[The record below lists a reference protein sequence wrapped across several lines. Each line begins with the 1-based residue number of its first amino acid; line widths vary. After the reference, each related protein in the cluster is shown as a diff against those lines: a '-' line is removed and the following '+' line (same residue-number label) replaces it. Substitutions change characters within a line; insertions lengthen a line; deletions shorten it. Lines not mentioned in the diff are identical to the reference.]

1 MEQITSTP
9 PSPTIAAISTP
20 HGSGAI
26 AIVRMSGPDSID
38 IASKVWQGK
47 ELRHITPRHATLG
60 HITDSDGEILDQV
73 LLTTFQA
80 PASFTG
86 ENMVEIACHG
96 SRYLQRA
103 ILSRLI
109 DAGAKPAGPG
119 EFSMRAVMNGQMD
132 LAQAEGV
139 ADLIAS
145 SSRASA
151 SIAMRQMKGKIS
163 TRLNTLTDKL
173 TELASL
179 IELELDFSEEE
190 VEFAS
195 RSRLLSI
202 TDTIASYLQ
211 NLIDSYST
219 GSAIKDGI
227 PITIAGAPNAGKS
240 SLLNAITNDERAIV
254 SDIPGT
260 TRDTIEETVTLGP
273 YLFRLTDTA
282 GLRHTADP
290 IEKAGIE
297 RTRKAI
303 ETAGILLAIIDATLP
318 PDTTLIP
325 TPYRADTHTLILL
338 NKCDLPTAQPAEWR
352 KKINKSCRTADI
364 IDIST
369 QNANDI
375 EKLKEKLVLK
385 AQDMEHHA
393 GEEIITSERHRTA
406 LTEAHTS
413 IQRVK
418 DALEQSL
425 PMDMLTQ
432 DIRHAIHH
440 LGTVTGHTITTP
452 TLLNHLF
459 SHFCIGK

>member
-1 MEQITSTP
+1 MEQINSTL
-9 PSPTIAAISTP
+9 PSSTIAAISTP

-26 AIVRMSGPDSID
+26 AIIRMSGHESLD
-38 IASKVWQGK
+38 IASKVWHGK
-47 ELRHITPRHATLG
+47 DPHLITPRHATLG
-60 HITDSDGEILDQV
+60 YILDNTGDLLDQV
-73 LLTTFQA
+73 LLTTFHA

-96 SRYLQRA
+96 SLYLQRA
-103 ILSRLI
+103 ILTRLI

-132 LAQAEGV
+132 IAQAEGV

-151 SIAMRQMKGKIS
+151 SIAMRQMKGNIS
-163 TRLNTLTDKL
+163 ARLNDLHDKL

-179 IELELDFSEEE
+179 VELELDFSEED

-195 RSRLLSI
+195 RARLLTI
-202 TDTIASYLQ
+202 TEEIASYLK

-219 GSAIKDGI
+219 GTAIKDGI

-260 TRDTIEETVTLGP
+260 TRDTIEEPITLGP
-273 YLFRLTDTA
+273 YLFRITDTA

-297 RTRKAI
+297 RTLKAI
-303 ETAGILLAIIDATLP
+303 ETAGILLAIIDSTLS
-318 PDTTLIP
+318 PDMALIP
-325 TPYRADTHTLILL
+325 TPCKADTQTVILL
-338 NKCDLPTAQPAEWR
+338 NKCDLPSAQPAAWR
-352 KKINKSCRTADI
+352 SRLKEEGHIADI
-364 IDIST
+364 VDMSTIKADDI
-369 QNANDI
+369 QRIKD
-375 EKLKEKLVLK
+375 LLVVK
-385 AQDMEHHA
+385 ARNMEHHA
-393 GEEIITSERHRTA
+393 GEEIITSERHRVA
-406 LTEAHTS
+406 LSEALIS
-413 IQRVK
+413 IQQIK
-418 DALEQSL
+418 TALEQSL

-452 TLLNHLF
+452 TLLNNLF